1 MSPIIIDLWL
11 FVGLLS
17 MCFLAGAIA
26 GIKAARIRIILDL
39 IKKIPP
45 KDFEKLLEGY
55 NKS

>member
-1 MSPIIIDLWL
+1 MAPIIIDLWL
-11 FVGLLS
+11 FIGILS

-26 GIKAARIRIILDL
+26 GIKAARIRIVLDL

-55 NKS
+55 DES